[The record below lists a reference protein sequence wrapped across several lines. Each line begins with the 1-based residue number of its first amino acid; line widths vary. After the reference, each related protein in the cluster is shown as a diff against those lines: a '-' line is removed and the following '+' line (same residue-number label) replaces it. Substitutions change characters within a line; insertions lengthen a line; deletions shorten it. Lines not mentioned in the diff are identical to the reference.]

1 VTFLPARCLFILA
14 AFVAQLASAQPAAP
28 RIDATEAGIKAAFL
42 YKFASYVEWPASAFP
57 APDSRL
63 VFGVM
68 ASDDVAAELER
79 ILPGRT
85 IHGHPAA
92 VRRLKEGESTAGVNV
107 LFVGRGQTN
116 LRATLRMAQQ
126 PGMLVVTETE
136 RGLEM
141 GSAINFVVAD
151 ERVGFEVSVEA
162 AERNGLRI
170 SSRMLNVAR
179 RVVSR

>member
-1 VTFLPARCLFILA
+1 MSFLPARCLLVLA
-14 AFVAQLASAQPAAP
+14 AFFAQLACAQSAVQ

-42 YKFASYVEWPASAFP
+42 YKFASYVEWPSSAFP
-57 APDSRL
+57 GPDSPL

-68 ASDDVAAELER
+68 ASEEVAAELER
-79 ILPGRT
+79 ILPGRI
-85 IHGHPAA
+85 IHGHPVT
-92 VRRLKEGESTAGVNV
+92 VRRVKPGESVAGVHV
-107 LFVGRGQTN
+107 LFIGRGQTD
-116 LRATLRMAQQ
+116 LRTVLRVAQH

-141 GSAINFVVAD
+141 GSIINFVVAD